1 MNSDKEF
8 YFPFRSSISTPSRF
22 PAQSLTSDQCGSNI
36 DSSSSELLKGFTT
49 NSNDQDA
56 LNHDQSPSLDFMQL
70 SDYDVDYHHQPQL
83 GQEGGTFGFDY
94 NVPSN
99 VFSPQYQ
106 NHHIL
111 PAQNPLSRYPLQS
124 NTTSLIGL
132 KNSFLR
138 VPNYQFASS
147 KLHLPSLPVRIDN
160 GLIGEKSRELD
171 DGIFN
176 DNGTARL
183 ELLNL

>member
-1 MNSDKEF
+1 MNSNKEF
-8 YFPFRSSISTPSRF
+8 YFPFSSSISTPSLF
-22 PAQSLTSDQCGSNI
+22 SAQSLTSDQCGSNI

-49 NSNDQDA
+49 NSNDQDD

-70 SDYDVDYHHQPQL
+70 SNYAVDHHHRPQL

-99 VFSPQYQ
+99 LFPPQYQ
-106 NHHIL
+106 DHHI
-111 PAQNPLSRYPLQS
+111 PQAQSPLFQYPLQS

-132 KNSFLR
+132 KNSLLR

-147 KLHLPSLPVRIDN
+147 KLPLPSLPVRIDN
-160 GLIGEKSRELD
+160 GSIGKNSRELD
-171 DGIFN
+171 DGIFKE
-176 DNGTARL
+176 NGTARL